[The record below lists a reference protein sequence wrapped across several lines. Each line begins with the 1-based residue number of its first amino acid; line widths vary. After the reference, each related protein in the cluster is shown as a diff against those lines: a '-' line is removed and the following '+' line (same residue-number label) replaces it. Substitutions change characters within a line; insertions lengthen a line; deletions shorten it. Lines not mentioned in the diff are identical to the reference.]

1 MSDFERNLARAEKSV
16 GVFCKDCGTA
26 NPADARYCKACGKPI
41 DLLGDEPETQ
51 AEKPKVAK
59 AAPKAKPT
67 PKTAKPAKPLI
78 YVSREAAKES
88 EKGDVSGVLV
98 RVALI
103 VIGGIILYNALQPLI
118 GLAIF
123 VLLVWGGISLF
134 RRLTAK

>member
-41 DLLGDEPETQ
+41 DLLSDEADTP
-51 AEKPKVAK
+51 AEKPTVAK
-59 AAPKAKPT
+59 AKPKAKPT
-67 PKTAKPAKPLI
+67 PKAAKPAQPLI
-78 YVSREAAKES
+78 YISRETAKKA
-88 EKGDVSGVLV
+88 EKGDISGVLV

-103 VIGGIILYNALQPLI
+103 VIGGIILYNVLQPLI